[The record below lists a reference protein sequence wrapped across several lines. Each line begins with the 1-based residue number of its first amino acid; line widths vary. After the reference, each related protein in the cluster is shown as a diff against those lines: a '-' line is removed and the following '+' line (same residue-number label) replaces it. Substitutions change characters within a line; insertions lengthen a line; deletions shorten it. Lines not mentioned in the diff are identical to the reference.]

1 MPWKH
6 YFDGKRTCEV
16 AKRKTA
22 SNTWD
27 DHYSRK
33 AKKDNYPARSVYKL
47 KEIQQ
52 KFTILKKN
60 DKVLDLGC
68 APGSWLLFAGETV
81 GAGGEV
87 IGIDL
92 KSIEVRV
99 PSWVTVITGDI
110 LELADRYDETIG
122 IGYQVVLSDMAPQTT
137 GRKDL
142 DAYRSYELCE
152 TALNVATH
160 ILEKNGHFVCKIF
173 QGNEFQR
180 FSKQVQAQFRQ
191 MKIFKPDSCR
201 KASKEI
207 YIIGIGKK

>member
-1 MPWKH
+1 M
-6 YFDGKRTCEV
+6 
-16 AKRKTA
+16 AKRKKA

-60 DKVLDLGC
+60 DRVLDLGC
-68 APGSWLLFAGETV
+68 APGSWLLYAAQTV
-81 GAGGEV
+81 GPGGEV
-87 IGIDL
+87 TGIDL
-92 KSIEVRV
+92 KEIDVRI
-99 PSWVTVITGDI
+99 PSWATVMTGDI
-110 LELADRYDETIG
+110 LDLADRYDETIG
-122 IGYQVVLSDMAPQTT
+122 TGYRVVLSDMAPQTT
-137 GRKDL
+137 GRKDI
-142 DAYRSYELCE
+142 DAYRSYALCE

-160 ILEKNGHFVCKIF
+160 VLEKEGHFVCKIF
-173 QGNEFQR
+173 QGNEFR
-180 FSKQVQAQFRQ
+180 TFSKQVQAQFRQ

>member
-27 DHYSRK
+27 DHYARK

-52 KFTILKKN
+52 KFTIFKKN
-60 DKVLDLGC
+60 DTVLDLGC
-68 APGSWLLFAGETV
+68 APGSWLLYAGETV
-81 GAGGEV
+81 GAGGKV

-92 KSIEVRV
+92 KKIEVRV
-99 PSWVTVITGDI
+99 PPWVTVITGDI
-110 LELADRYDETIG
+110 LDMAVQYDEIIG
-122 IGYQVVLSDMAPQTT
+122 TGYKVVLSDMAPQTT

-152 TALNVATH
+152 TALNVAEH
-160 ILEKNGHFVCKIF
+160 VLEKNGHFACKIF
-173 QGNEFQR
+173 QGNEFQV

-201 KASKEI
+201 KSSKEI